1 MHVRF
6 QKDAAGSQSALTLS
20 NVSGIFHIL
29 IGGLVLSMI
38 TSSIEYI
45 VQRHLKSKTSKKVR
59 EGDWD
64 CTVVVLFGLGLWL
77 FEIINILLI
86 VV

>member
-6 QKDAAGSQSALTLS
+6 EKDAAGSQSALTLS

-45 VQRHLKSKTSKKVR
+45 VQRHLKSKTGKKVG
-59 EGDWD
+59 GDRDWFS
-64 CTVVVLFGLGLWL
+64 TVVVLS
-77 FEIINILLI
+77 LI
-86 VV
+86 HI